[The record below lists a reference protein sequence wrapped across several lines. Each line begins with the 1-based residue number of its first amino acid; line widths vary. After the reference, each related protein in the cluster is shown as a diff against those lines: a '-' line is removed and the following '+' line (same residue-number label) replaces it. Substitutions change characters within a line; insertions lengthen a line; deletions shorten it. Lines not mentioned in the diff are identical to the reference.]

1 MLLKMWGH
9 GVHFAESGPDGLK
22 RASDMRPDIA
32 LIHIGLPGLSG
43 YDIACHIRARSDAW
57 ARAVTLVALTGYGRD
72 ADREEALNAGFD
84 RHLVKSIDPDVL
96 ASTLKLR

>member
-32 LIHIGLPGLSG
+32 LIDIGLPGLSG
-43 YDIACHIRARSDAW
+43 YDVARHIRARSDAW

-84 RHLVKSIDPDVL
+84 CHLVKPIDPDVL